1 MEIGKKRTPGKCQLK
16 RVAQMTL
23 LLALSMLSALPA
35 AAQGTGAQEY
45 GRQSHIQ
52 SKKQAKLLRKST
64 NKRQKQMN
72 KYSKKQRKAQ
82 KKAAKQEDKRNF
94 KY

>member
-1 MEIGKKRTPGKCQLK
+1 VK
-16 RVAQMTL
+16 RVAQMAL
-23 LLALSMLSALPA
+23 LVALSVFWSLPS

-52 SKKQAKLLRKST
+52 SKKQAKLLKKST

-82 KKAAKQEDKRNF
+82 QKAAKQEDKRNY